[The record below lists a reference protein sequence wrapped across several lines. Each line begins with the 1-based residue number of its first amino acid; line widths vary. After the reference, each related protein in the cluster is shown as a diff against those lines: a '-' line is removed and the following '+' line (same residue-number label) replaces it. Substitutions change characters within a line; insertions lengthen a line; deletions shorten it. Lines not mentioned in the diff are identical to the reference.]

1 VHRVVPRDIDV
12 GDNQLKD
19 WGVDEK
25 STSTTISVVDEMRI
39 VMNTLLEG
47 ALWKWKL
54 VAGLLTVVLGG
65 IVLAWPGPTILVA
78 STLFGVFLMLTGFT
92 ELFLAFTLPRSGGTR
107 FLLFISGALSLILAV
122 LSFRHFGDA
131 YAILLLSIWIGIGFI
146 FQGVSEV
153 AVSIG
158 EKNLPGRGWYAVLGI
173 ISVVAG
179 FAVLVWPFDSIVML
193 TLVTGVWL
201 VVMGVVQVF
210 QAFQIRKDAK
220 TVREAVDSV
229 SDRLTQHRKSA

>member
-1 VHRVVPRDIDV
+1 
-12 GDNQLKD
+12 
-19 WGVDEK
+19 
-25 STSTTISVVDEMRI
+25 MRI
-39 VMNTLLEG
+39 DMNTLLEQK
-47 ALWKWKL
+47 LWKWKL

-78 STLFGVFLMLTGFT
+78 STLFGVYLLLTGFT
-92 ELFLAFTLPRSGGTR
+92 ELFLAFTLPRSAGTR
-107 FLLFISGALSLILAV
+107 VLLFITGALSLILAV

-131 YAILLLSIWIGIGFI
+131 YAVLLLSLWIGIGFI

-153 AVSIG
+153 AISIG

-173 ISVVAG
+173 ISVIAG
-179 FAVLVWPFDSIVML
+179 FVVLVWPFDSIVVL
-193 TLVTGVWL
+193 AVVTGVWL
-201 VVMGVVQVF
+201 VVIGVVQIV

-229 SDRLTQHRKSA
+229 SDRLTPHRKSA